1 MYIIILLFFFII
13 KRDYRKI
20 IKNLIFVV
28 TLFILF
34 YLFLFYLK
42 IDLKDFLIQ
51 FINYPRSIGSDRIFN
66 FEITFISIFNKYKF
80 ILIPLLY
87 LIFIKFRSKESFEKK
102 IEFLIIASFTVI
114 MLFHQLLTKNQ
125 IYIYFLIPLLFAFL
139 EKELEIK
146 NYKLKKITSIGLI
159 IILVFIT
166 FKYHFRFNENRK
178 FHELSKEQLSNTIG
192 AEKIHKSLNGLNWKN
207 PIYLDS
213 SLEEVEIL
221 KKAQKIIN
229 DPKLKDFMLITHYQF
244 FDSITEKNLNS
255 PSKTY
260 TTDGAVCLYLIINIL
275 IIIKISYKIKFT
287 KQKLIKFYF
296 LNMKIYQAR

>member
-1 MYIIILLFFFII
+1 MY
-13 KRDYRKI
+13 
-20 IKNLIFVV
+20 LIFV
-28 TLFILF
+28 
-34 YLFLFYLK
+34 
-42 IDLKDFLIQ
+42 
-51 FINYPRSIGSDRIFN
+51 
-66 FEITFISIFNKYKF
+66 
-80 ILIPLLY
+80 
-87 LIFIKFRSKESFEKK
+87 KFRSKESFEKK

-146 NYKLKKITSIGLI
+146 NYKFKKITSIGLI
-159 IILVFIT
+159 IILIFIT

-260 TTDGAVCLYLIINIL
+260 TTDGASMPLYNN
-275 IIIKISYKIKFT
+275 KYFDYYKD
-287 KQKLIKFYF
+287 F
-296 LNMKIYQAR
+296 LQNKIYKTKVNKVLFFKHENIPGSVITNYFKDGCFEINENEIFYIYKLVCSK